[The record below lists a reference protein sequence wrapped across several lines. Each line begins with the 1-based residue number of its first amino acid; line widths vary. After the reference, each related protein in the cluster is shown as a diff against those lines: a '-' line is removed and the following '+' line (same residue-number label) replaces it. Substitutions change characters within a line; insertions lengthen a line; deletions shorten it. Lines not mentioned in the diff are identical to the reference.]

1 MKYQKEELDMNPLEK
16 ERNEQKLRLP
26 YHTPQ
31 LQIYG
36 DLRQITQTNMNGA
49 PDHVNPQGTPVP
61 GTAV

>member
-1 MKYQKEELDMNPLEK
+1 MNPLEK